1 MGRPSPSS
9 SWYARQ
15 KRRRATAFFRLLD
28 RSFPFRVL
36 VAAAL
41 SFKLLAVVNR
51 FEHCHANAGQTDYL
65 TSNVLE
71 IISIGT
77 VESLSIVTAAIFYL
91 LEAG

>member
-15 KRRRATAFFRLLD
+15 KRPRATPFFRLLD

-41 SFKLLAVVNR
+41 SFGLLAVVNR